1 MRHYI
6 GLPVVSLLTAVAC
19 SGGID
24 GARATLPALGSRAP
38 AFAYPRTDA
47 GTLGST
53 ELLGAPAVLALW
65 SSTCS
70 ASLEALSAIVALQA
84 ELAPLGVKVILLADD
99 AELGTLA
106 HLQSTF
112 GALPVGHAAGKLKDV
127 WSQTHLGPWRR
138 GLGLP
143 SFLVLDRAST
153 VRYTQVGIEQA
164 RDARLAA
171 LRRQVD
177 LVIAEP
183 GL

>member
-1 MRHYI
+1 M
-6 GLPVVSLLTAVAC
+6 
-19 SGGID
+19 
-24 GARATLPALGSRAP
+24 
-38 AFAYPRTDA
+38 
-47 GTLGST
+47 
-53 ELLGAPAVLALW
+53 
-65 SSTCS
+65 
-70 ASLEALSAIVALQA
+70 
-84 ELAPLGVKVILLADD
+84 KVILLADD

-112 GALPVGHAAGKLKDV
+112 GALPVGYAAGKLKDV

-143 SFLVLDRAST
+143 SFLLLDRAST

-164 RDARLAA
+164 LDARLAT